1 MRFKVVFCSKRMK
14 AIQTIKKLPLFLET
28 VSHNN
33 VDNFATAK

>member
-14 AIQTIKKLPLFLET
+14 TIQTKKLPLFLET